1 MWLLDLI
8 NKLRDKY
15 DDIIDDLMEY
25 LDDNNFIRR
34 KQFYIGYN
42 FTNFNI

>member
-1 MWLLDLI
+1 MWLLDLL

-34 KQFYIGYN
+34 KQFYKQYN

>member
-34 KQFYIGYN
+34 KYFYIKYN

>member
-25 LDDNNFIRR
+25 LDDNNFISR
-34 KQFYIGYN
+34 K
-42 FTNFNI
+42 

>member
-15 DDIIDDLMEY
+15 DDIIDDLIEY

-34 KQFYIGYN
+34 KQFYKQYN

>member
-1 MWLLDLI
+1 MWLIDLI

-15 DDIIDDLMEY
+15 YDIIDNLMEY

-34 KQFYIGYN
+34 K
-42 FTNFNI
+42 